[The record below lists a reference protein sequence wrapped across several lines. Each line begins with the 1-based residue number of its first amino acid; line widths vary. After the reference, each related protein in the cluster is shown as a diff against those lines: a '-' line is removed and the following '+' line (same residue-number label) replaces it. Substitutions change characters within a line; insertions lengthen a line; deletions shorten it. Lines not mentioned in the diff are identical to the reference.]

1 MQIEFDNDKRD
12 RTMTERGLDFARADE
27 VFAGGHFTAPDDR
40 SSYGEPRFITIG
52 TLEGRMVVMVWTPRG
67 EVRRIISMRKAN
79 EREQTRYAH
88 RLG

>member
-1 MQIEFDNDKRD
+1 MQIEFDDGKRD
-12 RTMTERGLDFARADE
+12 KAMSERGLDFARADE
-27 VFAGGHFTAPDDR
+27 VFAGRHFTAADER

-67 EVRRIISMRKAN
+67 EARRIISMRKAK